1 MDDEVVEDINAL
13 VRQLEEK
20 WNLGVVVALFGV
32 VTSILEAA
40 AEFAFDQQ
48 GKISKATLS
57 QTSIKVGLATLT
69 ILCLLWKESAITRWF
84 GLREKIVW
92 LIQGGV
98 ALVITGCFTWWAAWV
113 MEDGAY
119 QTIDG
124 GLLVAAAISIAMLFG
139 IGLVIAIKTDLL
151 LLMILADHGE
161 DKQVPN
167 REA

>member
-1 MDDEVVEDINAL
+1 MWATLGKQLGHKWGKNFDTTCPHLRQGLGYNWVTSGRQPGGDWKTPG
-13 VRQLEEK
+13 RQLEEK

-124 GLLVAAAISIAMLFG
+124 GLLLQQQ
-139 IGLVIAIKTDLL
+139 
-151 LLMILADHGE
+151 LA
-161 DKQVPN
+161 
-167 REA
+167 